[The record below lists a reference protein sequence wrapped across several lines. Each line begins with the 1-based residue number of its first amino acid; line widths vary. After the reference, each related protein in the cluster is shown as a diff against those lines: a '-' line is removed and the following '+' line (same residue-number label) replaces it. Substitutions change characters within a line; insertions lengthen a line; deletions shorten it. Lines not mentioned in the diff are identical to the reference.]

1 MKKILALAMVLGV
14 IGVVMGGC
22 GKAEEPTTA
31 PATEGAA
38 APAAETK

>member
-22 GKAEEPTTA
+22 GKAEEP
-31 PATEGAA
+31 AA
-38 APAAETK
+38 APAAGAPAAEPAAK